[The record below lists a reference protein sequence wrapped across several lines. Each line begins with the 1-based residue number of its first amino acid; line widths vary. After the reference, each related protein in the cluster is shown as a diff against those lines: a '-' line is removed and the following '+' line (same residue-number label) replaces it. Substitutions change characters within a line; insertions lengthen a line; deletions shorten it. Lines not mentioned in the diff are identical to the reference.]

1 MQQQSAERGGGERMT
16 PLIAIKYPHVLY
28 DDSATWRV
36 WTAILLSTVPHCLV
50 SGRWFSPKAK
60 GDHPNRNRGICSQP

>member
-1 MQQQSAERGGGERMT
+1 MT

-36 WTAILLSTVPHCLV
+36 WTAILLSSVPHCLV